1 MAKGRAPRSSLTS
14 PRHSGP
20 AWSLPQ
26 PRRPPSS
33 GAAPPG
39 PLSTRPG
46 RPRHRPS
53 GERHP
58 DAAPTAGA
66 PPTTVIT
73 RGARGRSAGV
83 AAGALVQGP
92 PSAGASPRG
101 ASGVGRRCS
110 RGTGGVRPME
120 MDSFFWDDFDPMIQN
135 RTMEQIITPMTIQL
149 CHLLISLERKD
160 VQKEALAS
168 VQKVAEDLANAS
180 EEFVHVASRL
190 AGDSEEWLR
199 EEMQP
204 VVESL
209 TLSGKNI
216 LMVTQK
222 LPLQPECQRHWEE
235 LVATSQQIL
244 VGTTKQVLLLEDAAR
259 ARKTV
264 AAAGW
269 CLTCLEALEAAEDA
283 TSLRTSIADLAAAL
297 LQLGSL
303 TMRWAPDECLGR
315 VRHQLG
321 CYIPALLAAA
331 RGHLRHPCD
340 PQVVVSRRCIFALTR
355 QSLRE
360 LLAVLQPGVSGPGV
374 RSQNGALAR
383 CLQKLRQVLEEPG
396 PSHLRDGL
404 LDTPLAA
411 VVWHCL
417 RLAACS
423 APRER
428 MHLVSHCRQ
437 LLQFRVHRPPQTSPG
452 TECIALRAA
461 TDALC
466 REVRAGLLRQILD
479 TFTDT
484 QSPLER
490 LVQATLETSTLRPG
504 CNREALAETLR
515 LPLDAFHNQ
524 AKQMIRVAHLVWV
537 FCPQQQNGRDMEAAV
552 AGLWGLVVKAKELFS
567 QCPQTHGLDW
577 SPATLQAL
585 LEAWARESQ
594 HLLACFD
601 VVLDIP
607 EFLNLSIQEMTNHLD
622 LYTRDLRSGA
632 SREFSGSVAFLRG
645 RATHIVQVMSRYV
658 GQDPDPIFRNG
669 MRVVVQQLARS
680 SLTLAA
686 ATEGSTAGDSTQD
699 TGSFLTMAK
708 HLIYSA
714 QQVHEGLN
722 GANHPDI
729 LSPLRFQV
737 QRFDIAKEWPY
748 FTLPSLQ
755 HHTAPVMKHQ
765 QVPGLGASGTNT
777 SFLPVEQLSYKVV
790 PDTCKQGWGS
800 PFLAASKVITAMED
814 RDHQVVTSPHTNILE
829 QESTVNTAQEI
840 QAGEE
845 ALRPG
850 RMTRLQEF
858 STVVPLI
865 TDLAREEVHS
875 TNTRSGRLLG
885 MAFQQS
891 GRTREARQALVARAG
906 DWYPLCQQL
915 FCHSLMVELPGSMA
929 TFVEL
934 RQNLASMVQ
943 VAAKSGPVN
952 SKEKSP
958 DPMEN
963 PGMLLELQGLLEK
976 TEIHAKQL
984 LDHALSSDGLQAP
997 KSREENINNECLLWA
1012 VAVQDLMQCMDRLS
1026 RRQGL
1031 FLLPL
1036 QQAVKNQ
1043 QGLQEGVDQAADV
1056 SQRLQEAAKLS
1067 SVLCGDEQ
1075 VKGEV
1080 SFLGGEVQ
1088 ILTAA
1093 LLEVAH
1099 ILVSTHKPCPSLS
1112 TRFELLCLELSLRVK
1127 ALTDYLSSINTV
1139 YEDMFQDVVDKS
1151 SPTRMLSVIQ
1161 AVQGI
1166 IAGGQQSGPFQEKLL
1181 VSLENILMLTKE
1193 VAKRV
1198 RILQEHPEQQGL
1210 HMLNWL
1216 RWEWAAKVHHAVTQL
1231 QALKGSHTEAWRLLV
1246 QCLKPREEPA
1256 KALGEDPDQLQPH
1269 CKEGATGTTAGASVD
1284 SQGAVPKGTPRSS
1297 MGTCADEQATTRTIT
1312 VDMSMHQSGSP
1323 SLPPAQMDQTVPE
1336 DSRTDSGNRITQIT
1350 QEMAKEVLL
1359 MAQSLRK
1366 RGRVLTKDQ
1375 LIASA
1380 RKISASGKDVARLI
1394 QIIAKNCIDQRC
1406 SQELLC
1412 MVEQIQ
1418 TLSSQLSIISSVKAS
1433 LERSKSSEELL
1444 VDNAQRLLQA
1454 ISKTVRVAEAT
1465 CLRGLRWP
1473 SSDPE
1478 ELEVA
1483 TLCTQW
1489 KRKLL
1494 QHRLQEA
1501 SNEDCD
1507 ELGLRKT
1514 STRNLPAL
1522 AALVQ
1527 EA

>member
-1 MAKGRAPRSSLTS
+1 MSTSL
-14 PRHSGP
+14 
-20 AWSLPQ
+20 SLWCC
-26 PRRPPSS
+26 
-33 GAAPPG
+33 
-39 PLSTRPG
+39 
-46 RPRHRPS
+46 
-53 GERHP
+53 
-58 DAAPTAGA
+58 DF
-66 PPTTVIT
+66 
-73 RGARGRSAGV
+73 
-83 AAGALVQGP
+83 
-92 PSAGASPRG
+92 
-101 ASGVGRRCS
+101 CS
-110 RGTGGVRPME
+110 QTLEME
-120 MDSFFWDDFDPMIQN
+120 SFLWDDFGPLIQN
-135 RTMEQIITPMTIQL
+135 RAMEQIITPMTIQL
-149 CHLLISLERKD
+149 CHLLISVERKD

-168 VQKVAEDLANAS
+168 VQKAAEDLANAS
-180 EEFVHVASRL
+180 AEFVHVASRL
-190 AGDSEEWLR
+190 AGDSEEEWLR

-204 VVESL
+204 VAESL
-209 TLSGKNI
+209 MLSGRNI
-216 LMVTQK
+216 LMVIQK

-235 LVATSQQIL
+235 LVIAAQQIL
-244 VGTTKQVLLLEDAAR
+244 VDTTKVLLLEDRAM

-264 AAAGW
+264 LAAGW
-269 CLTCLEALEAAEDA
+269 CLTFLEALEAVEDA
-283 TSLRTSIADLAAAL
+283 PSLRASIADLASAL
-297 LQLGSL
+297 LRLGGL
-303 TMRWAPDECLGR
+303 TTRWARDERLGR
-315 VRHQLG
+315 VRHRLG
-321 CYIPALLAAA
+321 CCIPALLAAA
-331 RGHLRHPCD
+331 RGHLRHPTD
-340 PQVVVSRRCIFALTR
+340 PQVVASRRRVITLTR
-355 QSLRE
+355 QSLGE
-360 LLAVLQPGVSGPGV
+360 LLAVLQPRVSEHGA

-396 PSHLRDGL
+396 PSHLRGGL
-404 LDTPLAA
+404 LDAPLAT

-423 APRER
+423 APQER
-428 MHLVSHCRQ
+428 MHLVYHCRQ
-437 LLQFRVHRPPQTSPG
+437 LLQLRSRVHRPPQPIPG

-461 TDALC
+461 TDTLC

-490 LVQATLETSTLRPG
+490 LVQAALATSTIRSR
-504 CNREALAETLR
+504 CNSESLAETLQ
-515 LPLDAFHNQ
+515 LLLDAFHNQ

-537 FCPQQQNGRDMEAAV
+537 FCPQQQTGRDVEAAV

-567 QCPQTHGLDW
+567 QSPQTHGLDW
-577 SPATLQAL
+577 SPVTLQTL

-607 EFLNLSIQEMTNHLD
+607 EFLSLSIQEMTNHLD
-622 LYTRDLRSGA
+622 LYTSGA
-632 SREFSGSVAFLRG
+632 SREFSESVAFLCG
-645 RATHIVQVMSRYV
+645 RATHVVQVMSRYV

-669 MRVVVQQLARS
+669 MRVVVHQLAQS

-686 ATEGSTAGDSTQD
+686 ATEGGDSTQD
-699 TGSFLTMAK
+699 TGTFVTMAK

-714 QQVHEGLN
+714 QQVHEGLD
-722 GANHPDI
+722 GTNHPDI

-737 QRFDIAKEWPY
+737 QRFDIAKGWPY
-748 FTLPSLQ
+748 FILPSFQ
-755 HHTAPVMKHQ
+755 HPTMKSQ
-765 QVPGLGASGTNT
+765 LVPELGESGTNT
-777 SFLPVEQLSYKVV
+777 SFLAVEQLYYTVV
-790 PDTCKQGWGS
+790 PSTCKRGCGS
-800 PFLAASKVITAMED
+800 PSLAVSEIISAAES
-814 RDHQVVTSPHTNILE
+814 RDHQVVTSSGTNRPE
-829 QESTVNTAQEI
+829 QESTMNTAQEI

-845 ALRPG
+845 PLWPG
-850 RMTRLQEF
+850 RMTRLHEF

-875 TNTRSGRLLG
+875 TNTRRDSLLE

-915 FCHSLMVELPGSMA
+915 FYHNLTAELPGSMA
-929 TFVEL
+929 AFVEL
-934 RQNLASMVQ
+934 QQNLASMVQ

-952 SKEKSP
+952 LKEKSP
-958 DPMEN
+958 DPIGH
-963 PGMLLELQGLLEK
+963 PGMLFELQGMLEK
-976 TEIHAKQL
+976 AEIHAKQL
-984 LDHALSSDGLQAP
+984 LDQAVSSDSLQAP
-997 KSREENINNECLLWA
+997 WSREENVDNECLLWA
-1012 VAVQDLMQCMDRLS
+1012 VAVQDLMQCMGRLS

-1036 QQAVKNQ
+1036 KQAVKNQ
-1043 QGLQEGVDQAADV
+1043 QGLQEGLDQATDV
-1056 SQRLQEAAKLS
+1056 SQRLQDAAALS
-1067 SVLCGDEQ
+1067 SALCADEQ

-1080 SFLGGEVQ
+1080 SFLCGEVHV
-1088 ILTAA
+1088 LTDA

-1099 ILVSTHKPCPSLS
+1099 ILVSSSKPCPSLS
-1112 TRFELLCLELSLRVK
+1112 TRFELLCLELSLQAK
-1127 ALTDYLSSINTV
+1127 ALTSYLSSINTV
-1139 YEDMFQDVVDKS
+1139 YEDMFQDVDKS
-1151 SPTRMLSVIQ
+1151 SPARMLSVIQ
-1161 AVQGI
+1161 TVQGI
-1166 IAGGQQSGPFQEKLL
+1166 IAGGQESASFQEDLL
-1181 VSLENILMLTKE
+1181 VSLESILMLTKE
-1193 VAKRV
+1193 VAERV
-1198 RILQEHPEQQGL
+1198 PVQQEHPENQEL
-1210 HMLNWL
+1210 HMLDWL
-1216 RWEWAAKVHHAVTQL
+1216 RWEWAAKAHHAVTQL
-1231 QALKGSHTEAWRLLV
+1231 QALEGGHTEAWRLLV

-1256 KALGEDPDQLQPH
+1256 KALEEDPVQLQPH
-1269 CKEGATGTTAGASVD
+1269 CKEGAAGTTAGDSID
-1284 SQGAVPKGTPRSS
+1284 SQDAVPKGTLEGP
-1297 MGTCADEQATTRTIT
+1297 MGTCADEQATTRTTT
-1312 VDMSMHQSGSP
+1312 VDMSMSGIP

-1336 DSRTDSGNRITQIT
+1336 DGCTDGENRITQIT
-1350 QEMAKEVLL
+1350 QKMAKEVLL

-1366 RGRVLTKDQ
+1366 RGRILTKDQ

-1380 RKISASGKDVARLI
+1380 RRISASGKDIARLI

-1433 LERSKSSEELL
+1433 LERSKASEELL

-1454 ISKTVRVAEAT
+1454 VSKTVQAAEAA
-1465 CLRGLRWP
+1465 CLRGLRWL

-1522 AALVQ
+1522 AAL
-1527 EA
+1527 

>member
-1 MAKGRAPRSSLTS
+1 
-14 PRHSGP
+14 
-20 AWSLPQ
+20 
-26 PRRPPSS
+26 
-33 GAAPPG
+33 
-39 PLSTRPG
+39 
-46 RPRHRPS
+46 
-53 GERHP
+53 
-58 DAAPTAGA
+58 
-66 PPTTVIT
+66 
-73 RGARGRSAGV
+73 
-83 AAGALVQGP
+83 
-92 PSAGASPRG
+92 
-101 ASGVGRRCS
+101 
-110 RGTGGVRPME
+110 ME
-120 MDSFFWDDFDPMIQN
+120 MDSFLWDDVGSMVQN
-135 RTMEQIITPMTIQL
+135 RAMEQIITPMTIQL
-149 CHLLISLERKD
+149 CHLLISVERKD

-168 VQKVAEDLANAS
+168 MQKVAEDLANAS

-190 AGDSEEWLR
+190 AGDSEEEWLK

-209 TLSGKNI
+209 MLSGRNI

-235 LVATSQQIL
+235 LVATAQQIL
-244 VGTTKQVLLLEDAAR
+244 VDTTKVLLLEDAAM

-264 AAAGW
+264 PAAGW

-283 TSLRTSIADLAAAL
+283 TSLRASISDLAAAL
-297 LQLGSL
+297 LRLGSL
-303 TMRWAPDECLGR
+303 TRRWARDESLCR
-315 VRHQLG
+315 IRHQLG
-321 CYIPALLAAA
+321 CCIPALLAAA
-331 RGHLRHPCD
+331 RGHLRHPHN
-340 PQVVVSRRCIFALTR
+340 PQVVVTRRRVFALTR

-360 LLAVLQPGVSGPGV
+360 LQAVLQPGVSGPGA

-383 CLQKLRQVLEEPG
+383 CLQKLQQVLEEPG
-396 PSHLRDGL
+396 PSHLRGGL
-404 LDTPLAA
+404 LDAPLAA

-428 MHLVSHCRQ
+428 MQLVAHCRQ
-437 LLQFRVHRPPQTSPG
+437 LLQLRPRVHRPPQTSAG

-466 REVRAGLLRQILD
+466 RGVRAGLLRLILD

-490 LVQATLETSTLRPG
+490 LVQAALATSTIRPG
-504 CNREALAETLR
+504 CNSEALAETLR
-515 LPLDAFHNQ
+515 LPLEAFHNQ
-524 AKQMIRVAHLVWV
+524 AKQMIRVAHFVWV
-537 FCPQQQNGRDMEAAV
+537 FCPQQQTGRDVEAAV
-552 AGLWGLVVKAKELFS
+552 AGLWGLVVKVKELFS
-567 QCPQTHGLDW
+567 QSPQTHGLDW
-577 SPATLQAL
+577 SSATLQAL

-594 HLLACFD
+594 HLLGCFD

-607 EFLNLSIQEMTNHLD
+607 EFLSLSIQEMTNHLD
-622 LYTRDLRSGA
+622 LYTRALRSGE
-632 SREFSGSVAFLRG
+632 SREFSGSVAFLHG

-669 MRVVVQQLARS
+669 MRVVVQQLAQS

-686 ATEGSTAGDSTQD
+686 ATEGSTSGDSTQD
-699 TGSFLTMAK
+699 IRPFLTKAQ

-714 QQVHEGLN
+714 RQVHKGLD

-737 QRFDIAKEWPY
+737 QRFDIAKGRPY
-748 FTLPSLQ
+748 FILPSIQ
-755 HHTAPVMKHQ
+755 HPAAPSVTCQ
-765 QVPGLGASGTNT
+765 QVAGLGESGTNT
-777 SFLPVEQLSYKVV
+777 SFLPVEQLSYTVV
-790 PDTCKQGWGS
+790 PDTCKQGWAS
-800 PFLAASKVITAMED
+800 PLLAVSEVITAMEN
-814 RDHQVVTSPHTNILE
+814 RDHQVVTSPCTNMLE
-829 QESTVNTAQEI
+829 RESTVNIAQEI

-845 ALRPG
+845 PVRPG
-850 RMTRLQEF
+850 RMRRPHKF

-865 TDLAREEVHS
+865 TDLAREEVPS
-875 TNTRSGRLLG
+875 THTRIDRLLG

-891 GRTREARQALVARAG
+891 GRTREARQALVATAS
-906 DWYPLCQQL
+906 DWYSLCQQL
-915 FCHSLMVELPGSMA
+915 FCHSQMTELPGSMA
-929 TFVEL
+929 VFVEL

-952 SKEKSP
+952 LKEKSP
-958 DPMEN
+958 DPMGH
-963 PGMLLELQGLLEK
+963 PRILLELQGLLEK

-984 LDHALSSDGLQAP
+984 LDQALSFDGLQDP
-997 KSREENINNECLLWA
+997 KLREENVDNECLLWA
-1012 VAVQDLMQCMDRLS
+1012 VAVQDLIQCINRLS
-1026 RRQGL
+1026 KRQGL

-1043 QGLQEGVDQAADV
+1043 QGLQEGLDQAADV
-1056 SQRLQEAAKLS
+1056 SQRLQEAAELS

-1080 SFLGGEVQ
+1080 SFLCGEVRV
-1088 ILTAA
+1088 LTDA

-1099 ILVSTHKPCPSLS
+1099 ILVSSHKPCPSLS
-1112 TRFELLCLELSLRVK
+1112 TRFELLCLELSLRAK

-1139 YEDMFQDVVDKS
+1139 YEEVFQDVVDKS
-1151 SPTRMLSVIQ
+1151 SPSRLLSVIQ
-1161 AVQGI
+1161 VVQGI
-1166 IAGGQQSGPFQEKLL
+1166 IAGGQESGAFQEDLL
-1181 VSLENILMLTKE
+1181 VSLKSILMLTKE

-1198 RILQEHPEQQGL
+1198 PVLQEHPEEQGL
-1210 HMLNWL
+1210 PMLDWL
-1216 RWEWAAKVHHAVTQL
+1216 RWEWAAKAHHVVTQL
-1231 QALKGSHTEAWRLLV
+1231 QALQGGHTGAWRLLI
-1246 QCLKPREEPA
+1246 QCLKAREEPV
-1256 KALGEDPDQLQPH
+1256 KALEEDPDQLQPH
-1269 CKEGATGTTAGASVD
+1269 CKEDSAGTTAGGSVD
-1284 SQGAVPKGTPRSS
+1284 SLDAVPKGTPQSS
-1297 MGTCADEQATTRTIT
+1297 MGTCADEQATT
-1312 VDMSMHQSGSP
+1312 VDMSMSGNP
-1323 SLPPAQMDQTVPE
+1323 SLPPAQMDLTVPE
-1336 DSRTDSGNRITQIT
+1336 DNPTDSENRITQIT

-1380 RKISASGKDVARLI
+1380 RKISASGKDIARLV

-1444 VDNAQRLLQA
+1444 VDNAQGLLQA
-1454 ISKTVRVAEAT
+1454 VSKTVRASEAA
-1465 CLRGLRWP
+1465 CLRGLRLP

-1483 TLCTQW
+1483 ALCTQW

-1494 QHRLQEA
+1494 QHRHQET
-1501 SNEDCD
+1501 SSEDCD

-1514 STRNLPAL
+1514 STRNLLVL

-1527 EA
+1527 QA